1 VQAGKI
7 RLLAVTNTVRTP
19 AEPNLPTV
27 KEAGYP
33 GLTIDGLVGLFGP
46 AGMPLAL
53 RERIAAD
60 MRAVAADP
68 IIADRLTATGQ
79 ILNIGGP
86 AEFEKSIDEQRAA
99 VAKMAK
105 TLGVAAKQ

>member
-1 VQAGKI
+1 
-7 RLLAVTNTVRTP
+7 P

-68 IIADRLTATGQ
+68 IIADRLNASGQ

-86 AEFEKSIDEQRAA
+86 AEFEKSIDEQRAE

>member
-1 VQAGKI
+1 MISPRDASRFMR
-7 RLLAVTNTVRTP
+7 RLTPSCGPRCRREKVGRPPAPNRGGPP

-79 ILNIGGP
+79 ILNIG
-86 AEFEKSIDEQRAA
+86 
-99 VAKMAK
+99 
-105 TLGVAAKQ
+105 